1 MIGDPTLGLAECE
14 MRLKSKAGCGIQEIL
29 KARCAMIKRKVRT
42 GYASFQREDRGWYLY
57 MQDHNFVQV
66 MSHSTTET

>member
-42 GYASFQREDRGWYLY
+42 GYASFQR
-57 MQDHNFVQV
+57 
-66 MSHSTTET
+66 

>member
-1 MIGDPTLGLAECE
+1 MAIIGDPTSGLAECG

-42 GYASFQREDRGWYLY
+42 GYASFRR
-57 MQDHNFVQV
+57 QV
-66 MSHSTTET
+66 GDGTWICKIIILLRL

>member
-1 MIGDPTLGLAECE
+1 MAIIGDPTSGLAECG

-42 GYASFQREDRGWYLY
+42 GYASFQR
-57 MQDHNFVQV
+57 
-66 MSHSTTET
+66 